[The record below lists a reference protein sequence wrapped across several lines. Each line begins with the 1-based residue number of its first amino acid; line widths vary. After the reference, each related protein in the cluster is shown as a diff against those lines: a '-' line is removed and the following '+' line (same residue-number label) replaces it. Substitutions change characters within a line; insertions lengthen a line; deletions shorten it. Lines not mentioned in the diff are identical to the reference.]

1 MFDHFFSL
9 HENLD
14 GHLAGLMEAKPE
26 ELGTICPN
34 RKDVP
39 FYVLQFCIHAN
50 FLSVQSLRRY
60 EFFKKQCL
68 LTFFSLHE
76 NRDGHLAG
84 LMEAKPEELG
94 KICPHRKDVP
104 FYVLQFCIHANFL
117 SVQSLRRYE
126 FFKKKYLFTFF
137 LSTKIV
143 MATLRALWRLNQK
156 S

>member
-1 MFDHFFSL
+1 
-9 HENLD
+9 
-14 GHLAGLMEAKPE
+14 MEAKPE
-26 ELGTICPN
+26 ELGKICSN

-60 EFFKKQCL
+60 EFLKNNVCSL
-68 LTFFSLHE
+68 FFSLHE
-76 NRDGHLAG
+76 NRDDHLAG

-94 KICPHRKDVP
+94 KICSNRKDMP

-126 FFKKKYLFTFF
+126 FLKK
-137 LSTKIV
+137 
-143 MATLRALWRLNQK
+143 
-156 S
+156 